1 MEFHNTS
8 KLVLEARLKQQRK
21 HGDSVAS
28 SLAIANGNFAAV
40 EVEVFEFRPA
50 WRNPGEV
57 LKNRIAK
64 ATYVKRGQLWRV
76 YWQRADLRWHRYDA
90 EPEVFSIEEFVE
102 RDEHSCFFG

>member
-1 MEFHNTS
+1 MVTRSRRPFPSRT
-8 KLVLEARLKQQRK
+8 
-21 HGDSVAS
+21 
-28 SLAIANGNFAAV
+28 AISPRSN
-40 EVEVFEFRPA
+40 EVFELRPV

-57 LKNRIAK
+57 PKNRIAK